1 MQCRTMRRRQQRYV
15 VMFFFLLSHSLAA
28 QRVLYSSTIDR
39 NAHHFTVAGK
49 TGNFYWVHKEKRKR
63 HISPRAEDWMK
74 DEQYFDIYD
83 TRLQLVNS
91 IPASAITASTL
102 KKYFIAGQ
110 QTFDEIILQENLQ
123 QTVARLRRYAPD
135 GQLLLDTVVAQFP
148 FKEPG
153 YSFLLCSS
161 ADKRRHLLLG
171 FESVPASA
179 PRLHAMLFDA
189 QWRTRSYQVYE
200 QPFITQ
206 PFIQDDFFGFPSSA
220 DADPVQLANNG
231 EWLMAAPSRS
241 SNNFLLLHFDGISSN
256 LSYKEIILPPMYRME
271 DVALSVNNEKGEAF
285 AGVLSNY
292 RQSARKNVQVTH
304 YSFASHLFDFDSSYY
319 FSTLAGNLA
328 SGNNLVR
335 ERFTAVPDLGFVLM
349 KEYGRST
356 SSWYRNINTPVPW
369 EAQWLPASNTSNSSA
384 PGPFTPNGYTRYSNA
399 TAVAT
404 DYSRGDLSC
413 FYFPGRA
420 TDSCW
425 TGFINKKQLTELNAP
440 TLSYLFVPLQDRLI
454 FLYNSA
460 DREGDPFGCTL
471 ELDPQGNLL
480 SDRELISWK
489 ADQSLRWQAAR
500 QITSTEVAVPYERN
514 QQRGFAIFRF

>member
-1 MQCRTMRRRQQRYV
+1 MRCRQQRYV
-15 VMFFFLLSHSLAA
+15 VIFFLFFLSQTLAA

-39 NAHHFTVAGK
+39 NTLRFTVAGK
-49 TGNFYWVHKEKRKR
+49 SGNFYWVHKEKRKR

-74 DEQYFDIYD
+74 EEQFLDIYD
-83 TRLQLVNS
+83 ARLQLVNS
-91 IPASAITASTL
+91 ISANPVTASTL
-102 KKYFIAGQ
+102 KKYFVTGQ
-110 QTFDEIILQENLQ
+110 QTFDELTLQTNLQE
-123 QTVARLRRYAPD
+123 TVAKLRRYTPD
-135 GQLLLDTVVAQFP
+135 GQLIGDTLVARFP

-153 YSFLLCSS
+153 YSFLFCSS

-171 FESVPASA
+171 FESVPAAA
-179 PRLHAMLFDA
+179 PRLHAVVFDA
-189 QWRTRSYQVYE
+189 QWRTRSHIVYE

-206 PFIQDDFFGFPSSA
+206 PFIQDDFFCFPSASNN
-220 DADPVQLANNG
+220 DPVQLGNNG

-241 SNNFLLLHFDGISSN
+241 SNNFLLLHFDGVSTNI
-256 LSYKEIILPPMYRME
+256 SYKEIILAPMYRME

-292 RQSARKNVQVTH
+292 RQSVHKYVQVTH

-319 FSTLAGNLA
+319 FSTLAAGQGVN
-328 SGNNLVR
+328 GNLVR

-356 SSWYRNINTPVPW
+356 SNWYNGSNSSPW
-369 EAQWLPASNTSNSSA
+369 EAQWLPVSNTSGLPA
-384 PGPFTPNGYTRYSNA
+384 GFTPNGYTRYSNA
-399 TAVAT
+399 TALAT
-404 DYSRGDLSC
+404 NYSRGDLSC

-460 DREGDPFGCTL
+460 DRDDNPFGCTL

-480 SDRELISWK
+480 SDREVISWK
-489 ADQSLRWQAAR
+489 ADQSLRWQAAQ
-500 QITSTEVAVPYERN
+500 QITSNEVAVPYERN
-514 QQRGFAIFRF
+514 QQKGFAIFRF